1 MSISRRI
8 LTRAGVLAVGAL
20 TLASCSDSSTSPLQV
35 TPDVLQTMGENVAT
49 EIESSIASLTAQ
61 DVMNST
67 AGAPTFR
74 LVPKT
79 GASMLRGLSFSRTA
93 AEPALKA
100 TTEVAQCGVA
110 SQSPP
115 VDTDGDNVPDNWSMS
130 FALPACHFVDQTSA
144 TSFDVTGVLRISDPQ
159 PGTAGLALNFGLDN
173 FKVTF
178 SGTDGSGYVSRNG
191 NGTVDVSAS
200 GLSQTENW
208 TEAAVLTGITSGSA
222 TVSWSGTFVP
232 AQGQSL
238 VAGRALPD
246 GAYSPNGS
254 FTLREGNRAGTF
266 SITTIE
272 PLQYSAA
279 CAGGTGV
286 SPFTSG
292 HIRVA
297 VSSQQNS
304 GYADV
309 TYSGCNSAT
318 VTLVSQ

>member
-1 MSISRRI
+1 MPISRRN
-8 LTRAGVLAVGAL
+8 LARAGVLALGAFA
-20 TLASCSDSSTSPLQV
+20 LASCSDSSTAPLQV
-35 TPDVLQTMGENVAT
+35 TPDVLQTMGDNVAT

-61 DVMNST
+61 DVMSST

-74 LVPKT
+74 RVPQA

-93 AEPALKA
+93 GTPVLKA
-100 TTEVAQCGVA
+100 TADISQCGVA

-115 VDTDGDNVPDNWSMS
+115 VDTDGDNVPDNWSMTFS
-130 FALPACHFVDQTSA
+130 LPACHFVDQTNAS
-144 TSFDVTGVLRISDPQ
+144 TFDVTGTLHISDPQ
-159 PGTAGLALNFGLDN
+159 PGSAGLALAFGLDN
-173 FKVTF
+173 FKVSF
-178 SGTDGSGYVSRNG
+178 SSADASGYVTRNG
-191 NGTVDVSAS
+191 NGSVNASAS

-208 TEAAVLTGITSGSA
+208 TETAVLTGITSGSA
-222 TVSWSGTFVP
+222 SVSWSASFVP
-232 AQGQSL
+232 TPGQSL

-254 FTLREGNRAGTF
+254 FTLQQGNRAGTF
-266 SITTIE
+266 SITTID

-279 CAGGTGV
+279 CAGGTGI

-297 VSSQQNS
+297 VSNQQNS

-309 TYSGCNSAT
+309 TYSNCNSAT
-318 VTLVSQ
+318 VTFVSQ